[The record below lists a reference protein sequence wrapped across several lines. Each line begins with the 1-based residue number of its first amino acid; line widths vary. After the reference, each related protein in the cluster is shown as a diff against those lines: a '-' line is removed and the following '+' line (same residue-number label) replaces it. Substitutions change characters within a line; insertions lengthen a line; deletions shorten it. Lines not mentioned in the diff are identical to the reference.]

1 MAIDHYT
8 YRVSWS
14 PNDEEYV
21 ATCVEFPSLS
31 WLSEDDVEALR
42 GIKRL
47 VQDVIADMTANAEAL
62 PTPIA
67 DQQFSG
73 KFLVRV
79 PPELHRRLALEAAEA
94 KVSLNRLA
102 SLKLAGEKQKGP
114 PSERPSFVQR
124 PRLRPCRGN
133 ACISCPTRTGTARC
147 ATGAGWARGFGSPP
161 PGGPRRW
168 PWRSR
173 PLPSRRRRM
182 PDGSP

>member
-1 MAIDHYT
+1 VRA
-8 YRVSWS
+8 
-14 PNDEEYV
+14 DEEHV

-31 WLSEDDVEALR
+31 WLAEDDVEALR

-47 VQDVIADMTANAEAL
+47 VQDVIADMTANGEPL

-102 SLKLAGEKQKGP
+102 SLKL
-114 PSERPSFVQR
+114 
-124 PRLRPCRGN
+124 
-133 ACISCPTRTGTARC
+133 TG
-147 ATGAGWARGFGSPP
+147 
-161 PGGPRRW
+161 
-168 PWRSR
+168 
-173 PLPSRRRRM
+173 
-182 PDGSP
+182 